1 MRTQKMRKQKLRSQ
15 WTLIVASCAL
25 LSACATPRTQI
36 KNTLVDKGLS
46 EPTADCMAGR
56 MVDRLSTGQLLK
68 IRKLK
73 KFEKKDAGDISA
85 NEFVKYTRALQD
97 PEIIGVVSSSAIVC
111 AF

>member
-1 MRTQKMRKQKLRSQ
+1 MQIR
-15 WTLIVASCAL
+15 WTLAIASCAL
-25 LSACATPRTQI
+25 LSACATPQTQI
-36 KNTLVDKGLS
+36 RNSLVDKGLS
-46 EPTADCMAGR
+46 EPTAGCMAER

-97 PEIIGVVSSSAIVC
+97 PEIIGVVTSSALVC
-111 AF
+111 SF

>member
-1 MRTQKMRKQKLRSQ
+1 MRMKS
-15 WTLIVASCAL
+15 TLILLGCAM
-25 LSACATPRTQI
+25 LSACATPRAQI
-36 KNTLVDKGLS
+36 KNSLIDKGLS
-46 EPTADCMAGR
+46 EPIADCMAGR

-68 IRKLK
+68 IRNLK

-85 NEFVKYTRALQD
+85 NEFVQYTRALQD

>member
-1 MRTQKMRKQKLRSQ
+1 MQVK
-15 WTLIVASCAL
+15 WTIFIVSSIM

-36 KNTLVDKGLS
+36 KNSLVDKGLS
-46 EPTADCMAGR
+46 EPTADCMAER

-73 KFEKKDAGDISA
+73 NFEKKDAGDISA

-111 AF
+111 VF